1 MVFSLFSVLLTSCQ
15 VQNKT
20 SLDSEKDTITKGS
33 DTEIT
38 KLGEEEIS
46 LDDLDFYSIEY
57 MHIKQLFKNQ
67 DKNFTTIG
75 EHPEGTRAKIRKI
88 GELRTGERI
97 YEFMFYEPKTDKPY
111 LSGVRLD
118 KCRYDSK
125 QPQFARST
133 RVRFLSL
140 FDSRNQPLEYDE
152 NSGTFYYKNQDG
164 HQLNTYKSPIWKQP
178 ANDMLAV
185 YLCSKDPRNIKTI
198 RPGMRIENAIRT
210 LNHRWKNHRIEV
222 ASSLNLNVDGKK
234 YQAVCRNDSNQ
245 CWLEFKR
252 NQMPFSI
259 NIKTDGFVVIETAT
273 EYDPPFNSCKF
284 SLEYNSLHL
293 SHLSTEENLEDCK
306 VFPIKSYDK
315 KLEISDII
323 DIITD
328 YSHRYSRDE
337 RPNKRLGQYYF
348 EDAFLFIDT
357 RDFYA
362 RTIYIHPNVSL
373 THNEAMNI
381 IKTYLNENNRYHD
394 HSYKHSNINN
404 YDKKIGQQKIIYT
417 YYNYISIDNIN
428 QASVEHK
435 IILELDNS
443 GRVDSITFQMT
454 GLVT

>member
-1 MVFSLFSVLLTSCQ
+1 MFSVLLTSCQ

-20 SLDSEKDTITKGS
+20 SLDREKDTIIKGS

-111 LSGVRLD
+111 LSGVRID
-118 KCRYDSK
+118 QCRYDSK

-133 RVRFLSL
+133 KVRFLSL
-140 FDSRNQPLEYDE
+140 FDLRNHPLEYDE

-185 YLCSKDPRNIKTI
+185 YLCPRNPRNIKTI

-222 ASSLNLNVDGKK
+222 ASSLNLNVDGKQ
-234 YQAVCRNDSNQ
+234 YQAICHNDSNQ
-245 CWLEFKR
+245 CWIEFSR

-259 NIKTDGFVVIETAT
+259 NIRTDGFVVIETAT

-284 SLEYNSLHL
+284 SLEYNSFYL
-293 SHLSTEENLEDCK
+293 SNEDNLEDCK
-306 VFPIKSYDK
+306 VFPIKSYEK
-315 KLEISDII
+315 KLEIRDII

-328 YSHRYSRDE
+328 YSYRYSRGE
-337 RPNKRLGQYYF
+337 TANQRLEQYYF

-362 RTIYIHPNVSL
+362 QIIYIHPNVSL
-373 THNEAMNI
+373 THDEAMNV
-381 IKTYLNENNRYHD
+381 IKNFLHENNRYNN
-394 HSYKHSNINN
+394 SYKDSNIHN
-404 YDKKIGQQKIIYT
+404 YEKKIGQQKIIYT
-417 YYNYISIDNIN
+417 YYYFNPRDNN
-428 QASVEHK
+428 QAIGEYK

-443 GRVDSITFQMT
+443 GRVDSITFKMID
-454 GLVT
+454 LVT